1 MSLLGGMILPS
12 RGRRRQNQAN
22 GGRQVTWGGE
32 LVHLGTCILGY
43 LGTCVLA
50 RHIVEGTLTLPGEEE
65 LTTWAP
71 LATLHNMS
79 RKLHKSGSGVWLHE
93 NRFWVP

>member
-1 MSLLGGMILPS
+1 MLPS
-12 RGRRRQNQAN
+12 RGRRRQNQAK
-22 GGRQVTWGGE
+22 GGRQVTWRGG
-32 LVHLGTCILGY
+32 LVHLYTWVLGY

-50 RHIVEGTLTLPGEEE
+50 RHIVEGTLMLPGEEE
-65 LTTWAP
+65 LTTWAPLGTLATWAP

-93 NRFWVP
+93 NRF